1 MHNFFILQ
9 SFYAGMFRKCQQH
22 DCIFISV
29 NFPSHSLLLLVITTC
44 YLLSLTVQSISIS
57 IGCPKMGL
65 ANDKNIATVQ
75 YTVLVF
81 TKYYKLGMENIDIAI
96 MTDSQ

>member
-1 MHNFFILQ
+1 
-9 SFYAGMFRKCQQH
+9 
-22 DCIFISV
+22 
-29 NFPSHSLLLLVITTC
+29 
-44 YLLSLTVQSISIS
+44 
-57 IGCPKMGL
+57 MGL

-96 MTDSQ
+96 MTDSQWS